1 MHKHSPTE
9 NVGHFFNQAAEKL
22 GLSDEMR
29 RTLINPYREI
39 TVEIPLRRNDG
50 ELDLYTGYRV
60 QHNNFR
66 GPFKGGIRYHDTAD
80 LDDVRALASLMTWK
94 TALTNLPLG
103 GAKGGVTCNPR
114 NLETNELERLTRTFT
129 DKIALVIG
137 PRQDIPA
144 PDMGTDSQTMAW
156 LMDEYSKIHGHTPET
171 VTGKPIG
178 LNGSFGRTEATGHGT
193 ALVIQQAIKDFNIV
207 LIEDARVAIQG
218 FGNVGLHTARFLD
231 EMGAKI
237 VAISDYAGGIYN
249 PNGLPIDLLADYPSQ
264 GRLVQ
269 EFGSADTISNDE
281 LLELSCDILVP
292 AAVGGVIT
300 EQNADKIK
308 ARSIF
313 EAANGPITR
322 SGENILEDKGKI
334 IFPDILV
341 NAGGVIV
348 SYFEWVQNI
357 QEFTWELE
365 EVNDKLKR
373 ILINS
378 YQQVCQLAEK
388 EKVSMRTAAFM
399 VGVERV
405 AEATRLRGYLN

>member
-1 MHKHSPTE
+1 MHQHSPTE

-22 GLSDEMR
+22 GLSDEIR

-39 TVEIPLRRNDG
+39 TVEIPLRRNNG

-114 NLETNELERLTRTFT
+114 DLETNELERLTRTFT

-156 LMDEYSKIHGHTPET
+156 LMDEYSKIHGHMPET

-193 ALVIQQAIKDFNIV
+193 AIVIQQAVKDFNIV
-207 LIEDARVAIQG
+207 PIEEARVAIQG

-249 PNGLPIDLLADYPSQ
+249 SGGLPIDLLADYPNQ

-300 EQNADKIK
+300 EQNADKIR
-308 ARSIF
+308 AGAIF

-322 SGENILEDKGKI
+322 SGESILEDKGKI

-357 QEFTWELE
+357 QEFTWELD

-378 YQQVCQLAEK
+378 YQQVCQLADEQK
-388 EKVSMRTAAFM
+388 ISMRTAAFM

>member
-1 MHKHSPTE
+1 MLQHSPTE
-9 NVGHFFNQAAEKL
+9 NVNHFFDQAAELL

-39 TVEIPLRRNDG
+39 TVEIPLRRNNG
-50 ELDLYTGYRV
+50 QLDLYNGYRV

-114 NLETNELERLTRTFT
+114 ELEANELERLTRTFT

-156 LMDEYSKIHGHTPET
+156 LMDEYGKIHGHTPET

-178 LNGSFGRTEATGHGT
+178 LNGSHGRTEATGRGT
-193 ALVIQQAIKDFNIV
+193 ALVIEQAAKDFDRIPMTG
-207 LIEDARVAIQG
+207 ARVVVQG
-218 FGNVGLHTARFLD
+218 FGNVGLHAAQFLD
-231 EMGAKI
+231 ELGATI
-237 VAISDYAGGIYN
+237 VAVSDYAGGIYN
-249 PNGLPIDLLADYPSQ
+249 PNGLPLGLLANYPNQ

-269 EFGSADTISNDE
+269 EFTEAETITNDE
-281 LLELSCDILVP
+281 LLELPCDILVP
-292 AAVGGVIT
+292 AAIGGVIT
-300 EQNADKIK
+300 EHNADQIQ
-308 ARSIF
+308 ASSIF

-322 SGENILEDKGKI
+322 SGESILVDKGKI

-341 NAGGVIV
+341 NSGGVIV

-357 QEFTWELE
+357 QEFTWELD
-365 EVNDKLKR
+365 EVNAKLKR
-373 ILINS
+373 ILIDA
-378 YQQVCQLAEK
+378 YQKVYHLAMERDI
-388 EKVSMRTAAFM
+388 SMRTAAFM